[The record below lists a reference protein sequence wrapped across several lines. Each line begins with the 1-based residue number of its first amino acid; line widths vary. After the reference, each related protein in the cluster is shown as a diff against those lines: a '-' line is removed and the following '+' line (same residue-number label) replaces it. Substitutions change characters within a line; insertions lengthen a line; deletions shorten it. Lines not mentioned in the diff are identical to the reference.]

1 MDNGFGVTHSRVAT
15 VFVSGGACG
24 TPPDLGTGGSGFLS
38 QADVFSILQ
47 NAMMI
52 ALELSLPV
60 LAVGVIVGV
69 VISIFQAVTQINDQ
83 TLSLVPKIL
92 AVFATL
98 GLLGPWM
105 FHQLMQFAIQMFTHL
120 PAAGT

>member
-1 MDNGFGVTHSRVAT
+1 MAHRRGV
-15 VFVSGGACG
+15 
-24 TPPDLGTGGSGFLS
+24 GFLS

-47 NAMMI
+47 NAMMV
-52 ALELSLPV
+52 ALELSLPI

-105 FHQLMQFAIQMFTHL
+105 FHQLMQFAIQMLTRL
-120 PAAGT
+120 PVAGT

>member
-1 MDNGFGVTHSRVAT
+1 
-15 VFVSGGACG
+15 
-24 TPPDLGTGGSGFLS
+24 LS

-47 NAMMI
+47 NAMMV
-52 ALELSLPV
+52 ALELSLPI
-60 LAVGVIVGV
+60 LAIGVIVGV

-105 FHQLMQFAIQMFTHL
+105 FHQLMQFAIQMLTRL
-120 PAAGT
+120 PVAGT

>member
-1 MDNGFGVTHSRVAT
+1 MERPGLRPISAYRRGV
-15 VFVSGGACG
+15 
-24 TPPDLGTGGSGFLS
+24 DFLS

-47 NAMMI
+47 NAMMV
-52 ALELSLPV
+52 ALELSVPI

-105 FHQLMQFAIQMFTHL
+105 FHQLMQFAIQMLTRL
-120 PAAGT
+120 PVTGT

>member
-1 MDNGFGVTHSRVAT
+1 M
-15 VFVSGGACG
+15 
-24 TPPDLGTGGSGFLS
+24 S

-47 NAMMI
+47 NAMMV
-52 ALELSLPV
+52 ALELSLPI
-60 LAVGVIVGV
+60 LAIGVIVGV

-105 FHQLMQFAIQMFTHL
+105 FHQLMQFAIQMLTRL
-120 PAAGT
+120 PVAGT

>member
-1 MDNGFGVTHSRVAT
+1 M
-15 VFVSGGACG
+15 
-24 TPPDLGTGGSGFLS
+24 S

-47 NAMMI
+47 NAMMV
-52 ALELSLPV
+52 ALELSVPI

-105 FHQLMQFAIQMFTHL
+105 FHQLMQFAIQMLTRL
-120 PAAGT
+120 PVT

>member
-1 MDNGFGVTHSRVAT
+1 M
-15 VFVSGGACG
+15 
-24 TPPDLGTGGSGFLS
+24 S

-47 NAMMI
+47 NAMMV
-52 ALELSLPV
+52 ALELSLPI

-105 FHQLMQFAIQMFTHL
+105 FHQLMQFAIQMLTRL
-120 PAAGT
+120 PVAGT

>member
-1 MDNGFGVTHSRVAT
+1 M
-15 VFVSGGACG
+15 
-24 TPPDLGTGGSGFLS
+24 S

-47 NAMMI
+47 NAMMV
-52 ALELSLPV
+52 ALELSLPI
-60 LAVGVIVGV
+60 LAVGVVVGV

-105 FHQLMQFAIQMFTHL
+105 FHQLMQFAIQMLTRL
-120 PAAGT
+120 PVAGT

>member
-1 MDNGFGVTHSRVAT
+1 
-15 VFVSGGACG
+15 
-24 TPPDLGTGGSGFLS
+24 LS

-47 NAMMI
+47 NAMMV
-52 ALELSLPV
+52 ALELSLPI
-60 LAVGVIVGV
+60 LAIGVVVGV

-105 FHQLMQFAIQMFTHL
+105 FHQLMQFAIQMLTRL
-120 PAAGT
+120 PVAGT

>member
-1 MDNGFGVTHSRVAT
+1 
-15 VFVSGGACG
+15 
-24 TPPDLGTGGSGFLS
+24 LS

-47 NAMMI
+47 NAMMV
-52 ALELSLPV
+52 ALELSLPI

-105 FHQLMQFAIQMFTHL
+105 FHQLMQFAIQMLTRL
-120 PAAGT
+120 PVAGT

>member
-1 MDNGFGVTHSRVAT
+1 VERPGLCLIVAHRR
-15 VFVSGGACG
+15 GA
-24 TPPDLGTGGSGFLS
+24 GFLS

-47 NAMMI
+47 NAMMV
-52 ALELSLPV
+52 ALELSLPI

-105 FHQLMQFAIQMFTHL
+105 FHQLMQFAIQMLTRL
-120 PAAGT
+120 PVAGT

>member
-1 MDNGFGVTHSRVAT
+1 VD
-15 VFVSGGACG
+15 
-24 TPPDLGTGGSGFLS
+24 FLS

-47 NAMMI
+47 NAMMV
-52 ALELSLPV
+52 ALELSVPI

-105 FHQLMQFAIQMFTHL
+105 FHQLMQFAIQMLTRL
-120 PAAGT
+120 PVTGT